1 MTTAYLTDG
10 PHAGAL
16 VEVPDRYDMLMP
28 PARLLVG
35 GVVYWR
41 AELAK
46 PRRNDVDPWRYYCAD
61 EVPNGGYGAW
71 VCPDVT
77 QGR

>member
-1 MTTAYLTDG
+1 MATAHLTDG

-41 AELAK
+41 HYLSV
-46 PRRNDVDPWRYYCAD
+46 PRRDNVEPWRYYCAD
-61 EVPNGGYGAW
+61 EIPNGGYGAY

>member
-1 MTTAYLTDG
+1 MATAHLTDG

-28 PARLLVG
+28 PARLLVS

-41 AELAK
+41 AEIPK
-46 PRRNDVDPWRYYCAD
+46 PRRDPADPWGYYCAD
-61 EVPNGGYGAW
+61 EVPNGGAGAY
-71 VCPDVT
+71 VCPTDVT
-77 QGR
+77 Q

>member
-1 MTTAYLTDG
+1 MARTPAPWY
-10 PHAGAL
+10 
-16 VEVPDRYDMLMP
+16 EVPDRYDMLMP

-61 EVPNGGYGAW
+61 EMPNGGCRAW